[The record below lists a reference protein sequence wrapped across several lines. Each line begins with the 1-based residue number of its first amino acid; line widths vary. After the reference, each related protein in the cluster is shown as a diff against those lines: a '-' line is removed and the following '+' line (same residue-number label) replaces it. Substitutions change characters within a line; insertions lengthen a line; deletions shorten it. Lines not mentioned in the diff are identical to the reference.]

1 VATFTEAS
9 VEVSLTIFDDEGVR
23 KLRIS
28 ATSLLANGTPVR
40 SSDFT
45 IPVSTLSAARQ
56 TGIEALYTD
65 AIAYAK
71 AQFSIP

>member
-28 ATSLLANGTPVR
+28 ATSLLANGT
-40 SSDFT
+40 
-45 IPVSTLSAARQ
+45 
-56 TGIEALYTD
+56 GIEALYTD